1 MSMRPA
7 GRQTSVTIPIT
18 PARSSSDSLRIAA
31 HTQLASASEPAS
43 SDAAE
48 TEVILAP
55 AGFATAPSAEATHE
69 TERHRHLAV
78 AIRQRIESRLGGRV
92 RELAIRVRGNTIVLE
107 GSCATFYTKQLAQ
120 HAALGVLEDE
130 QLENLIVV
138 TM

>member
-18 PARSSSDSLRIAA
+18 PVRSSSDSLRIAA
-31 HTQLASASEPAS
+31 HTQLASASEAAS
-43 SDAAE
+43 AAAE
-48 TEVILAP
+48 AEVILAP
-55 AGFATAPSAEATHE
+55 AGFATAPSAEATYQ